1 MCYSHLYLYPTD
13 IVISLK
19 QSEYLVANEDSS
31 LLVVITMSNVTSQDV
46 IVQVTVSDG
55 SASGKTHIRK
65 IHVNYKINCVDA
77 AGRNYI
83 ISPAIFN
90 ITIPAG
96 SLSSS
101 FSIDIVNDPS
111 PKEYATFNIAV
122 RLLPSNLSLSI
133 DNSSSVVIIHN
144 EG

>member
-1 MCYSHLYLYPTD
+1 MYTYIRYVVY
-13 IVISLK
+13 VI
-19 QSEYLVANEDSS
+19 
-31 LLVVITMSNVTSQDV
+31 DV
-46 IVQVTVSDG
+46 
-55 SASGKTHIRK
+55 
-65 IHVNYKINCVDA
+65 

-90 ITIPAG
+90 ITIPVG
-96 SLSSS
+96 SLKSS
-101 FSIDIVNDPS
+101 FSIDIVEDPS